1 VNRGE
6 HAVRLTVTQPAA
18 CIECTHVSADRRSD
32 LSPFVCTRRILRVAI
47 QLVVWVSTKEAAVS
61 IPFVRN
67 LGIHVYGLASIALGI
82 IGFVWADFALVWQ
95 PVPDGI
101 PGRTALAYATA
112 AVLVAGGAAI
122 NVRRT
127 AAIGAAALAILY
139 ALDVVLLHVPI
150 AAVHPL
156 VVGSWSGIAEQ
167 LLLALGATV
176 AYASTASIDASRADR
191 IRRVARIAYGVCLLL
206 FAAAHFRYP
215 AETAALVPQ
224 WLPPSQMFWVYF
236 VGASFLAAAL
246 AVLSG
251 IQAGVASA
259 LVAAMLMAFA
269 ALVHL
274 PLVLKDP
281 SHLSWTM
288 NAMNLSL
295 AGAAWIIADSYAS
308 PRAAA
313 P

>member
-1 VNRGE
+1 M
-6 HAVRLTVTQPAA
+6 
-18 CIECTHVSADRRSD
+18 
-32 LSPFVCTRRILRVAI
+32 
-47 QLVVWVSTKEAAVS
+47 S

-95 PVPDGI
+95 PVPDGL

-112 AVLVAGGAAI
+112 AVLVFGGAAI

-127 AAIGAAALAILY
+127 AAIGAATLAILY

-150 AAVHPL
+150 AVVHPL
-156 VVGSWSGIAEQ
+156 AVGSWSGIAEQ

-191 IRRVARIAYGVCLLL
+191 IRRMARIAYGVCLLL
-206 FAAAHFRYP
+206 FGAAHFRYP
-215 AETAALVPQ
+215 AETAALVPK
-224 WLPPSQMFWVYF
+224 WLPPGQMFWVYLVGVSF
-236 VGASFLAAAL
+236 VAAGL

-251 IQAGVASA
+251 IQARLASA
-259 LVAAMLMAFA
+259 LVAAMLMVFA
-269 ALVHL
+269 VLVHA
-274 PLVLKDP
+274 PLLLKDP
-281 SHLSWTM
+281 SHLSWVM

-308 PRAAA
+308 MPQAAA

>member
-1 VNRGE
+1 M
-6 HAVRLTVTQPAA
+6 
-18 CIECTHVSADRRSD
+18 
-32 LSPFVCTRRILRVAI
+32 
-47 QLVVWVSTKEAAVS
+47 EASVS
-61 IPFVRN
+61 IPFVKN
-67 LGIHVYGLASIALGI
+67 LGIHVYGLASIGLGI

-95 PVPDGI
+95 PVPDWV

-112 AVLVAGGAAI
+112 AVLVLGGAAI

-139 ALDVVLLHVPI
+139 ALDIVLLHVPI
-150 AAVHPL
+150 AVVHPL
-156 VVGSWSGIAEQ
+156 VVGSWSGTAEQ

-215 AETAALVPQ
+215 TETAALVPK
-224 WLPPSQMFWVYF
+224 WLPPAQMSWVYL
-236 VGASFLAAAL
+236 VGVSFAAAGL

-251 IQAGVASA
+251 IQARLASA
-259 LVAAMLMAFA
+259 LVATMLMVFA
-269 ALVHL
+269 VLVHL
-274 PLVLKDP
+274 PLLLKGS

-308 PRAAA
+308 MPQAAA